1 MKQFDWSVVCELV
14 CIEEVQVR
22 LKGHVVKKGSVGDS
36 MVTLRL
42 FRFNAGSLPD
52 DRLTG
57 TNIKNSN

>member
-1 MKQFDWSVVCELV
+1 MIQLNRSVVCELV